1 MAKITIDGTEYDY
14 DDLSDEVK
22 AQLASIRFVDSEIQR
37 IQLKLAALQTAR
49 NAYGRAVQDVLG
61 KNSAGEEEIEI
72 LGDNLTFDDW
82 SYAKR
87 SSAGATF
94 KQDKILKLARSRCG
108 GKLYSSF
115 LRLNNSLSWC
125 KV

>member
-1 MAKITIDGTEYDY
+1 MANITIDGKEYDY

-37 IQLKLAALQTAR
+37 IQLKLAAFQTAR

-72 LGDNLTFDDW
+72 LGDNLTFDD
-82 SYAKR
+82 
-87 SSAGATF
+87 
-94 KQDKILKLARSRCG
+94 
-108 GKLYSSF
+108 
-115 LRLNNSLSWC
+115 
-125 KV
+125 